1 MDLSILSQEQRYAFG
16 KFREGENIFVTGPG
30 GTGKTRLI
38 EYFVRECKNK
48 GRNVQVCAMTGCAAI
63 LLPPIC
69 NARTVHSWSGI
80 RLCKGP
86 NYQIVNNALKNKSV
100 KAGWRRVKTLIIDE
114 VSMMSVK
121 ILEVLDAIAKAARC
135 NNAPFGGIQVV
146 FAGDFYQLPPVG
158 NTGDASSEQFCFE
171 SALWPSIFP
180 HKNNIELKTIFRQ
193 ADPVYK
199 EILLQIRTSTL
210 TSENQ
215 KILEKYVKRE
225 FKKEEHN
232 GCVPTKLYPTR
243 AKTDYLN
250 NLLFSKLET
259 EEYPFTCVKKAD
271 CRTYLETD
279 KAISLEHIE
288 RGRNMTASEIDYEMQ
303 QLTTTSSFQEV
314 LHLKEGAIVMCT
326 VNLDMDQGICNGSQG
341 IITAM
346 IETNHGIVPEVRFTN
361 GIVKRI
367 HPHYRQSEEYPTIA
381 VGQIP
386 LCLAW
391 ALTIHK
397 IQGATL
403 SMADIDVGGQIFEY
417 GQTYVALSRVQSLDG
432 LYLSAFQPQRIRA
445 NENVRAFYKEMPE
458 LDYSMD
464 LTDGKVSDGKV
475 SDGKVSDG
483 KVSDCNPFA
492 SYELVEEDI
501 SEERPITSRLKV
513 VKRSAI
519 SDKKRPTQEV
529 SFELF
534 LKEDKTI
541 EEIAVE
547 RGLKSNTILE
557 HILKYL
563 PHKEI
568 PITRLM
574 SDATYN
580 EIKAAYDVAGPET
593 SMKFIKDSLRHS
605 ITYTEIKM
613 CNKILFGT
621 EVSDNNNLD
630 TVKRVR
636 L

>member
-1 MDLSILSQEQRYAFG
+1 MDLSILSQEQKYAFG
-16 KFREGENIFVTGPG
+16 KFRKGENMFVTGPG
-30 GTGKTRLI
+30 GTGKTKLI
-38 EYFVRECKNK
+38 EYFVEESKNN

-86 NYQIVNNALKNKSV
+86 NYQIVNNALKNKNV

-121 ILEVLDAIAKAARC
+121 VLEVLDAIAKAARC

-158 NTGDASSEQFCFE
+158 NAGDVSSEQFCFE
-171 SALWPSIFP
+171 SSLWASIFP
-180 HKNNIELKTIFRQ
+180 YKNNIELKTIFRQ
-193 ADPVYK
+193 ADPIYK

-210 TSENQ
+210 TLENQ

-225 FKKEEHN
+225 FNKDEHN

-250 NLLFSKLET
+250 NLMFSKLEC
-259 EEYPFTCVKKAD
+259 EEYPFICIKKAQ
-271 CRTYLETD
+271 CKTYLETD

-288 RGRNMTASEIDYEMQ
+288 RGRKMTASEIEYEMQ
-303 QLTTTSSFQEV
+303 QLTSTSSFQEV
-314 LHLKEGAIVMCT
+314 LHLKEGAVVMCT

-341 IITAM
+341 IITGM
-346 IETNHGIVPEVRFTN
+346 VETTQGIVPEVRFTN

-367 HPHYRQSEEYPTIA
+367 GPHYRQSEEYPTIA

-445 NENVRAFYKEMPE
+445 NENVRAFYNEMPE
-458 LDYSMD
+458 LDYKMD
-464 LTDGKVSDGKV
+464 LNENS
-475 SDGKVSDG
+475 
-483 KVSDCNPFA
+483 NPFA
-492 SYELVEEDI
+492 SYELVEEDVI
-501 SEERPITSRLKV
+501 EESLPSRPKV
-513 VKRSAI
+513 VKKSVVKEP
-519 SDKKRPTQEV
+519 KKPTQEV
-529 SFELF
+529 SFDLF
-534 LKEDKTI
+534 LNANQTVDD
-541 EEIAVE
+541 IAQN
-547 RGLKSNTILE
+547 RGLKSGTILE

-563 PHKEI
+563 PHKDI
-568 PITRLM
+568 TATRLM
-574 SDATYN
+574 PEATYN
-580 EIKAAYDVAGPET
+580 EIKAAYDVTGQET
-593 SMKFIKDSLRHS
+593 PMKFIKDSLRHS
-605 ITYTEIKM
+605 ISYTEIKIAH
-613 CNKILFGT
+613 KILFG
-621 EVSDNNNLD
+621 NNSENVD
-630 TVKRVR
+630 VPSNNVKIVR

>member
-1 MDLSILSQEQRYAFG
+1 MDLSILSQEQRYAFE
-16 KFREGENIFVTGPG
+16 KFRQGENIFVTGPG
-30 GTGKTRLI
+30 GTGKTKLI
-38 EYFVRECKNK
+38 EYFVRECRNK
-48 GRNVQVCAMTGCAAI
+48 GQNVQVCAMTGCAAI

-86 NYQIVNNALKNKSV
+86 NYQIVNNALKNKSI
-100 KAGWRRVKTLIIDE
+100 KGGWRRVKTLIIDE
-114 VSMMSVK
+114 VSMMSLK
-121 ILEVLDAIAKAARC
+121 ILEVLDAIARTSRC

-158 NTGDASSEQFCFE
+158 NTGDESSEQFCFE
-171 SALWPSIFP
+171 SPLWPSIFP

-199 EILLQIRTSTL
+199 DILLQIRTCTL
-210 TSENQ
+210 TPENQ
-215 KILEKYVKRE
+215 KILEKYVKRD
-225 FKKEEHN
+225 FNKDDHN

-250 NLLFSKLET
+250 NLMFSKLDSK
-259 EEYPFTCVKKAD
+259 EYPFTCVKKSN
-271 CRTYLETD
+271 CKTYLESD
-279 KAISLEHIE
+279 KLISLEHIE
-288 RGRNMTASEIDYEMQ
+288 RGRRMTASEIEYEMQ

-346 IETNHGIVPEVRFTN
+346 VETNQGTILPEVRFTN
-361 GIVKRI
+361 GIIKRI
-367 HPHYRQSEEYPTIA
+367 PPHYRQSEEYPTIA

-445 NENVRAFYKEMPE
+445 NERVAAFYKEMPE
-458 LDYSMD
+458 LDY
-464 LTDGKVSDGKV
+464 TVEQSD
-475 SDGKVSDG
+475 SDALNTAG
-483 KVSDCNPFA
+483 CNPFA
-492 SYELVEEDI
+492 SYELTEEDI
-501 SEERPITSRLKV
+501 VQERPFAKV
-513 VKRSAI
+513 NVIKTGS
-519 SDKKRPTQEV
+519 TQEV
-529 SFELF
+529 SFDLF
-534 LKEDKTI
+534 LKANKTI
-541 EEIAVE
+541 EEIAKE
-547 RGLKSNTILE
+547 RGLKSGTILE

-563 PHKEI
+563 PHKDV

-574 SDATYN
+574 SETTYTD
-580 EIKAAYDVAGPET
+580 IKAAYDVAGPET

-605 ITYTEIKM
+605 ISYTEIKIAH
-613 CNKILFGT
+613 KVLFGET
-621 EVSDNNNLD
+621 DKVVVPCNN
-630 TVKRVR
+630 VKVIR

>member
-1 MDLSILSQEQRYAFG
+1 MDLSILSQEQKYAFG
-16 KFREGENIFVTGPG
+16 KFRKGENMFVTGPG
-30 GTGKTRLI
+30 GTGKTKLI
-38 EYFVRECKNK
+38 EYFVQESKNN

-86 NYQIVNNALKNKSV
+86 NYQIVNNALKNKNV

-121 ILEVLDAIAKAARC
+121 VLEVLDAIAKAARC

-158 NTGDASSEQFCFE
+158 NAGDVSSEQFCFE
-171 SALWPSIFP
+171 SSLWASIFP
-180 HKNNIELKTIFRQ
+180 YKNNIELKTIFRQ
-193 ADPVYK
+193 ADPIYK

-210 TSENQ
+210 TLENQ

-225 FKKEEHN
+225 FKKDEHN

-250 NLLFSKLET
+250 NLMFSKLEG
-259 EEYPFTCVKKAD
+259 EEYPFICMKKAQ
-271 CRTYLETD
+271 CKTYLETD

-288 RGRNMTASEIDYEMQ
+288 RGRKLTASEIEYEMQ
-303 QLTTTSSFQEV
+303 QLTSTSSFQEV
-314 LHLKEGAIVMCT
+314 LHLKEGAVVMCT

-341 IITAM
+341 IITGM
-346 IETNHGIVPEVRFTN
+346 IETNQGIVPEVRFTN

-367 HPHYRQSEEYPTIA
+367 SPHYRQSEEYPTIA

-445 NENVRAFYKEMPE
+445 NENVRAFYNEMPE
-458 LDYSMD
+458 LDYKMD
-464 LTDGKVSDGKV
+464 LSEN
-475 SDGKVSDG
+475 S
-483 KVSDCNPFA
+483 NPFA
-492 SYELVEEDI
+492 SYELVEEDVL
-501 SEERPITSRLKV
+501 EERLPSRPKV
-513 VKRSAI
+513 VKKSVVKEP
-519 SDKKRPTQEV
+519 KKSTQEV
-529 SFELF
+529 SFDLF
-534 LKEDKTI
+534 LKANQTVED
-541 EEIAVE
+541 IAQN
-547 RGLKSNTILE
+547 RGLKSGTILE

-563 PHKEI
+563 PHKDI
-568 PITRLM
+568 TATRLM
-574 SDATYN
+574 SEETYN
-580 EIKAAYDVAGPET
+580 EIKAAYDVAGQET
-593 SMKFIKDSLRHS
+593 PMKFIKDSLRHS
-605 ITYTEIKM
+605 ISYTEIKIAH
-613 CNKILFGT
+613 KILFG
-621 EVSDNNNLD
+621 NNSENVAVPSNN
-630 TVKRVR
+630 VKIVR